1 MSNCGRNV
9 VNHKKATMF
18 WSQKCGENFKKP
30 HKMNKIHICHIFFL
44 KMWSVKPLI
53 YKDKMQFSTNTHFSK
68 TFWRKFFQKDI
79 LPLKCVNQAKLTY
92 YRWYTTKVASTLL
105 KSKMCKMWQSAITNA
120 FLTLKMWRNVCS
132 RNYDRKCYGTG
143 NKYDDRR
150 RLLG

>member
-53 YKDKMQFSTNTHFSK
+53 YKDKMPFSTNTHFSK

-105 KSKMCKMWQSAITNA
+105 APKHCGFFVIYHISATIRHLCN
-120 FLTLKMWRNVCS
+120 TL
-132 RNYDRKCYGTG
+132 
-143 NKYDDRR
+143 
-150 RLLG
+150 